1 MLKRRGLFS
10 CQVYSVE
17 LIDSQFLILQVR
29 QLETENIKMKRKKIL
44 LEEYNNSDIT
54 KGSFKNK
61 KEDMVF
67 GGCPIPL
74 HKIWKYFS
82 YSLKLFHDFL
92 ISSLEKL
99 KILQKYDL
107 GGKYMELEND
117 QTPPYLFLRFLTLPE
132 AENFL

>member
-1 MLKRRGLFS
+1 MFS

-74 HKIWKYFS
+74 QDMEMFFVLFKAFS
-82 YSLKLFHDFL
+82 RLFDFL
-92 ISSLEKL
+92 
-99 KILQKYDL
+99 
-107 GGKYMELEND
+107 
-117 QTPPYLFLRFLTLPE
+117 P
-132 AENFL
+132 

>member
-1 MLKRRGLFS
+1 MLNRRGFFS

-17 LIDSQFLILQVR
+17 LIASQFLILQVR

-67 GGCPIPL
+67 GGCPC
-74 HKIWKYFS
+74 KIWKCFS

-117 QTPPYLFLRFLTLPE
+117 QTTPYLFLRFLTLPE

>member
-1 MLKRRGLFS
+1 MSSLQCGTD
-10 CQVYSVE
+10 C
-17 LIDSQFLILQVR
+17 LILILQVR

-61 KEDMVF
+61 KEDVVF
-67 GGCPIPL
+67 GGCPG
-74 HKIWKYFS
+74 KIWKCFS

-117 QTPPYLFLRFLTLPE
+117 QTTPYLFLRFLTLPE

>member
-67 GGCPIPL
+67 GIWQKIPKVQVRSIQCCPDPAKKRVIGL
-74 HKIWKYFS
+74 SWFS
-82 YSLKLFHDFL
+82 
-92 ISSLEKL
+92 
-99 KILQKYDL
+99 
-107 GGKYMELEND
+107 
-117 QTPPYLFLRFLTLPE
+117 
-132 AENFL
+132 